1 MKKNKV
7 NVVEEVV
14 EIEETIEET
23 VDETVEEK
31 ADLPAEVKK
40 ENFVVRGFKA
50 VVSGGKKHGKK
61 VLVGAGLAILSGLAG
76 AAYAKNKYSSDGAG
90 NDVNYNGDDG
100 YEVIDLEPDD
110 YTEETSYEESNEE

>member
-1 MKKNKV
+1 MKKKNL
-7 NVVEEVV
+7 NVVEEVK
-14 EIEETIEET
+14 EIKVEET
-23 VDETVEEK
+23 VNETDEK
-31 ADLPAEVKK
+31 QADLPAEVKK

-90 NDVNYNGDDG
+90 NDVNYNGYDG
-100 YEVIDLEPDD
+100 TDIIDLEPSD
-110 YTEETSYEESNEE
+110 YKETSDDDSVEE